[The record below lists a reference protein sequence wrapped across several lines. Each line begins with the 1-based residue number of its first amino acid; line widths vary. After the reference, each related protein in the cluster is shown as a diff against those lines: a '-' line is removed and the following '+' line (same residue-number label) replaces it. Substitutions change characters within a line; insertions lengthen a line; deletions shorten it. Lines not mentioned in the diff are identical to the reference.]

1 MESYFT
7 DQSMLRRVNRERAM
21 ILAGPRALLMQAAH
35 PLAVSGLLAH
45 STGLDEP
52 YDRLARTAEVMST
65 IGWGPRDEADAATA
79 HVRAMHK
86 RVRGTLK
93 EDAGPYPAGTPYRA
107 DQPDLLL
114 WILFTL
120 VDSVFVVYPKYVRA
134 MSERE
139 QAALWEDYKIV
150 GRLFGLRDEDMPDT
164 LADLRAYRREML
176 EGGSLVVTDW
186 ARTRARQIVFE
197 PPLPWVA
204 RPLLETVNFITV
216 ALLPDTIRRQFGF
229 SPLPPTLVRKA
240 MVAGGAEY
248 VKRAVIP
255 FLPDRLRFVPAVR
268 AAA

>member
-1 MESYFT
+1 
-7 DQSMLRRVNRERAM
+7 
-21 ILAGPRALLMQAAH
+21 
-35 PLAVSGLLAH
+35 
-45 STGLDEP
+45 
-52 YDRLARTAEVMST
+52 
-65 IGWGPRDEADAATA
+65 
-79 HVRAMHK
+79 
-86 RVRGTLK
+86 
-93 EDAGPYPAGTPYRA
+93 
-107 DQPDLLL
+107 
-114 WILFTL
+114 
-120 VDSVFVVYPKYVRA
+120 

-139 QAALWEDYKIV
+139 QAALWDDYKIV

-176 EGGSLVVTDW
+176 EGGSLVVTGW